1 VQTPFTPAQGWAPSL
16 PAGSKNLTKTSVQD
30 IILRAK
36 SGLSSTDVQREAH
49 HAFTLGRMNEEQD
62 NLRVALSFFK
72 RFYFCARVLED
83 PIGAALA
90 LNRIGVLYF
99 KRKKIEKSLE
109 FHLKHAKLTDSES
122 AFLAYYNIGICH
134 RLLGEHQ
141 KAHFNFTKAL
151 EWTQFS

>member
-1 VQTPFTPAQGWAPSL
+1 
-16 PAGSKNLTKTSVQD
+16 
-30 IILRAK
+30 
-36 SGLSSTDVQREAH
+36 
-49 HAFTLGRMNEEQD
+49 MNEEQD

-109 FHLKHAKLTDSES
+109 FHLKHSKLTDSES

-134 RLLGEHQ
+134 RLLGEH
-141 KAHFNFTKAL
+141 
-151 EWTQFS
+151 